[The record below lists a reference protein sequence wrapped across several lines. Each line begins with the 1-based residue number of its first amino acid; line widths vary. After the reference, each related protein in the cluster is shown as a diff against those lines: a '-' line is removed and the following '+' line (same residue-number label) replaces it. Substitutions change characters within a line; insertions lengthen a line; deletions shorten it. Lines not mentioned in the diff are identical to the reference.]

1 MRIAAL
7 RLNAIHAVHLV
18 LQEVP
23 RIPAVPD
30 PLRATAAQA
39 CVGYPSLESV
49 RDGLWSTQPDQ
60 VAAWRMALRYARPAL
75 DQLLVFDAD
84 ADFRD
89 IARWAGR
96 YFPTSSEFAGCRA
109 VQVPGRGWTLEF
121 AE

>member
-23 RIPAVPD
+23 RIPAVTD
-30 PLRATAAQA
+30 VLRAAAAQA

-60 VAAWRMALRYARPAL
+60 VAAWGRALRHARAAL

-89 IARWAGR
+89 IARWADR
-96 YFPTSSEFAGCRA
+96 YFPTRAELADCRA

-121 AE
+121 GE

>member
-30 PLRATAAQA
+30 AMRAAAAQA
-39 CVGYPSLESV
+39 CVGYPNLASV

-60 VAAWRMALRYARPAL
+60 VAAWGRALKHARPAL

-89 IARWAGR
+89 IARWADR
-96 YFPTSSEFAGCRA
+96 YFPTSAELAGCRA
-109 VQVPGRGWTLEF
+109 VQVPGRGWTLGFGE
-121 AE
+121 